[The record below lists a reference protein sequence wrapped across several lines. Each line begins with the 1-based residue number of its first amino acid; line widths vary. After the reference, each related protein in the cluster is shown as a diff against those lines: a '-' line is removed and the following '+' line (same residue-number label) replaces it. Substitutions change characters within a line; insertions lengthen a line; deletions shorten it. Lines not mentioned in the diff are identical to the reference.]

1 MALTLTEAR
10 TALSPFVDNGVCST
24 DSRVIARIN
33 EAQRRLHSAR
43 AWLGVLARYSV
54 PVVNGQFT
62 LPSYTGSI
70 QTTSGFGLESAIRV
84 ASTTASEGF
93 LTNSVQAFLTDT
105 GDVLPLNFV
114 PTSSDFRTYAIE
126 GAAPARVEVTG
137 KLNYIGAVADT
148 DLLVIDDVDAL
159 KLMILALYREE
170 NNQLELAQALENKAI
185 ERLTTKTD
193 RALEAARR
201 INYQTRKANTIQN
214 SLGDFRSKLALDLID
229 GLRVSDAEL
238 VDLINNA
245 EEALFARGCWYGA
258 VENYR
263 VNVTNTNEILLPN
276 SIGTVLGVTMGNAP
290 VSIFDRRYDFHE
302 NGPGYQ
308 EKDTSGYN
316 MLIDRGEVYVNNEWK
331 RRYFIRDSRA
341 VECVNI
347 LAKKRWLA
355 KYRDSEKMDIRNY
368 PAIKEMVLALK
379 SAEPEKVLFHENK
392 AIALLQKELSEMRGG
407 ARNQLQVQMKSFA
420 FGDIRALI

>member
-54 PVVNGQFT
+54 PVVGGQFT

-70 QTTSGFGLESAIRV
+70 ETTAGFGLESAIRV
-84 ASTTASEGF
+84 ASTTAPEGF

-126 GAAPARVEVTG
+126 GTAPERVEVTG
-137 KLNYIGAVADT
+137 KLNYIGAAADT
-148 DLLVIDDVDAL
+148 DLLVIDDVDAI

-170 NNQLELAQALENKAI
+170 NNQLELAQALESKAI

-193 RALEAARR
+193 RAIEAARR
-201 INYQTRKANTIQN
+201 INYQTKKASTIQN
-214 SLGDFRSKLALDLID
+214 SFGDFRAKLALDLED
-229 GLRVSDAEL
+229 GLRVSDPEL
-238 VDLINNA
+238 GNLINNA
-245 EEALFARGCWYGA
+245 EEALFARGCWYGTI
-258 VENYR
+258 ESYR

-276 SIGTVLGVTMGNAP
+276 AIGTILGVTMGNSP
-290 VSIFDRRYDFHE
+290 VSIFERRYDYHE

-308 EKDTSGYN
+308 EKDSSGN
-316 MLIDRGEVYVNNEWK
+316 DMLVDRGEVYVNNEWK
-331 RRYFIRDSRA
+331 RRYFIRDSSA
-341 VECVNI
+341 TECINI
-347 LAKKRWLA
+347 LAKKRW
-355 KYRDSEKMDIRNY
+355 KSKSRDAEKMDIRNY
-368 PAIKEMVLALK
+368 PAVKTMVMALREK
-379 SAEPEKVLFHENK
+379 EPEKAMFYENK

-407 ARNQLQVQMKSFA
+407 AKNQLQIQMKNFA
-420 FGDIRALI
+420 LGEITALV

>member
-1 MALTLTEAR
+1 MPLTLLEAKA
-10 TALSPFVDNGVCST
+10 ALSPFVDNGVCST
-24 DSRVIARIN
+24 DSRVVARIN

-54 PVVNGQFT
+54 SVVSGQFT
-62 LPSYTGSI
+62 LPAYTGNIS
-70 QTTSGFGLESAIRV
+70 TPAGFGLESAIRV
-84 ASTTASEGF
+84 ASTTASAGF
-93 LTNSVQAFLTDT
+93 LTNTVQAFLTDT

-126 GAAPARVEVTG
+126 GTAPNRVEVTG
-137 KLNYIGAVADT
+137 KLNYVGAVADT
-148 DLLVIDDVDAL
+148 DLLVIDDLDAI

-170 NNQLELAQALENKAI
+170 NNQLEMAQALENKAI

-331 RRYFIRDSRA
+331 RRYFIRDSNA
-341 VECVNI
+341 TECINI
-347 LAKKRWLA
+347 LAKKRW
-355 KYRDSEKMDIRNY
+355 KSKSRDAEKMDIRNY
-368 PAIKEMVLALK
+368 PAVKTMVMALREK
-379 SAEPEKVLFHENK
+379 EPEKAMFYENK
-392 AIALLQKELSEMRGG
+392 AISLLQKELSEMRGG
-407 ARNQLQVQMKSFA
+407 ARNQLQVQMKNFA

>member
-84 ASTTASEGF
+84 ASTTAPEGF

-137 KLNYIGAVADT
+137 KLNYIGAAADT
-148 DLLVIDDVDAL
+148 DLLVIDDVDAI

-201 INYQTRKANTIQN
+201 LNYQTRKASTIPN
-214 SLGDFRSKLALDLID
+214 SLGDFRAKLALDIVD
-229 GLRVSDAEL
+229 GLRVSDSEL

-245 EEALFARGCWYGA
+245 EEALFARGCWYGTI
-258 VENYR
+258 ESYR
-263 VNVTNTNEILLPN
+263 INVTNTNEILLPN
-276 SIGTVLGVTMGNAP
+276 AIGTILGVTMGNSP
-290 VSIFDRRYDFHE
+290 VSIFERRYDYHE

-308 EKDTSGYN
+308 EKDSSGN
-316 MLIDRGEVYVNNEWK
+316 DMLVDRGEVYVNHEWK
-331 RRYFIRDSRA
+331 RRYFIRDSSA
-341 VECVNI
+341 TECINV
-347 LAKKRWLA
+347 LAKKRWKSKL
-355 KYRDSEKMDIRNY
+355 RDAEKMDIRNY
-368 PAIKEMVLALK
+368 PAVKTMVMALREK
-379 SAEPEKVLFHENK
+379 EPEKAMFYENK

-407 ARNQLQVQMKSFA
+407 AKNQLQIQMKNFA
-420 FGDIRALI
+420 LGEITALV

>member
-62 LPSYTGSI
+62 LPGYTGSI
-70 QTTSGFGLESAIRV
+70 ETTAGFGLESAIRV

-137 KLNYIGAVADT
+137 KLNYIGAAAGT
-148 DLLVIDDVDAL
+148 DLLVIDDVDAI

-201 INYQTRKANTIQN
+201 LNYQTRKASTIPN
-214 SLGDFRSKLALDLID
+214 SLGDFRAKLALDIVD
-229 GLRVSDAEL
+229 GLRVSDSEL

-245 EEALFARGCWYGA
+245 EEALFARGCWYGTI
-258 VENYR
+258 ESYR
-263 VNVTNTNEILLPN
+263 INVTNTNEILLPN
-276 SIGTVLGVTMGNAP
+276 AIGTILGVTMGNSP
-290 VSIFDRRYDFHE
+290 VSIFERRYDYHE

-308 EKDTSGYN
+308 EKDSSGN
-316 MLIDRGEVYVNNEWK
+316 DMLVDRGEVYVNYEWK
-331 RRYFIRDSRA
+331 RRYFIRDSSA
-341 VECVNI
+341 TECINV
-347 LAKKRWLA
+347 LAKKRW
-355 KYRDSEKMDIRNY
+355 KPKSRDADKMDLRNY
-368 PAIKEMVLALK
+368 PAVKTMVMALREK
-379 SAEPEKVLFHENK
+379 EPEKAMFYENK

-407 ARNQLQVQMKSFA
+407 AKNQLQVQMKNFA
-420 FGDIRALI
+420 LGEITALI